1 MPSALKVTEPCAPCV
16 TAVITLS
23 LFSKLSALA
32 PLVPVIKFAVIDESS
47 LTLRLSATMSTTA
60 VTLWLMVK
68 LAELNE
74 VEPPRTLASTTAPLA
89 TVVEF
94 SIATKV
100 KTGTA
105 PLKSGLGAKRNRS
118 DAVSVIAEVA
128 ELTVDMSIQVVPASV
143 EYCQAPLALFSV

>member
-1 MPSALKVTEPCAPCV
+1 M
-16 TAVITLS
+16 ITLS
-23 LFSKLSALA
+23 LFPKLSALA
-32 PLVPVIKFAVIDESS
+32 PLVPVIKFAVTDESS

-60 VTLWLMVK
+60 VTVCVMVK
-68 LAELNE
+68 VAELKE
-74 VEPPRTLASTTAPLA
+74 VVPPRILASTTAPLA

-118 DAVSVIAEVA
+118 DAVSVIADVA
-128 ELTVDMSIQVVPASV
+128 ELTVEITTQVAPASL
-143 EYCQAPLALFSV
+143 EYCQTPLALFSV